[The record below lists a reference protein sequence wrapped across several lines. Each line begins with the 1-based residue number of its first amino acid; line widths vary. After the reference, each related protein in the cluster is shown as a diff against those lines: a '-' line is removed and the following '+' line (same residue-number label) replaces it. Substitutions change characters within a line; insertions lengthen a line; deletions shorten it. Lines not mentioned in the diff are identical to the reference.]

1 MKTFVRFGRLAPVI
15 LALAVFVLPLTA
27 GEDRPWM
34 GTVSGD
40 ESSAPLT
47 GHASH
52 LGAFKLVGTG
62 VVFIGVID
70 GYGVFAGPAILT
82 AANGDEVDINIVFRF
97 PEGATVNIPFTG
109 EIAVDGGTGR
119 FAGATGSA
127 DFAGVQDYPGG
138 PFWFSLEGTISY

>member
-40 ESSAPLT
+40 ESGAPLT

-52 LGAFKLVGTG
+52 LGACALDAYGL
-62 VVFIGVID
+62 VFIGVID
-70 GYGVFAGPAILT
+70 GYGVFAGPVQII
-82 AANGDEVDINIVFRF
+82 DE
-97 PEGATVNIPFTG
+97 
-109 EIAVDGGTGR
+109 
-119 FAGATGSA
+119 
-127 DFAGVQDYPGG
+127 
-138 PFWFSLEGTISY
+138 